1 MGGLNG
7 EHIHEASY
15 TNVNHFEEIRSLSL
29 VPSKSLAFV
38 VDQLKGVVAGLN
50 EHGHPPCSLVYTDS
64 PQSIFLYLPWTD
76 HLANILTFAAEQEFH
91 ESITPS
97 LKQDVEHASVNP
109 GSADKR
115 RTAPGSAIEP

>member
-38 VDQLKGVVAGLN
+38 VDQLKGVAAGLK

-64 PQSIFLYLPWTD
+64 PQSMILCLQQTE
-76 HLANILTFAAEQEFH
+76 HLSNILTLQQNKGFM
-91 ESITPS
+91 S
-97 LKQDVEHASVNP
+97 L
-109 GSADKR
+109 
-115 RTAPGSAIEP
+115 